1 VKKKG
6 SGDQGMMFGYV
17 CTETNTRMPL
27 PITLAHALAER
38 VDEVRE
44 KKILP
49 YLRPDGRVKLR

>member
-1 VKKKG
+1 
-6 SGDQGMMFGYV
+6 MMFGYV